1 MKVRNPHLKLRTKF
15 IGAIIIVVAIFGFLN
30 IIFNRQSTYKAL
42 RREVDK
48 RSLFLAESTAERSTK
63 LLLYEDLIS
72 LQQLLDQIK
81 GGNTDV
87 SYAFITNSQNNLVAH
102 TFGSAFPVEL
112 LNVNELKKGEFSHF
126 QLISDENNNLYQD
139 VVVPIMDGKLGYLRL
154 GIAEKDL
161 FRTTNR
167 VVIILTGM
175 VLVFLVVGIVGAVLF
190 AYWITN
196 PISKIT
202 KAFETINLNEKFEPL
217 EIKTKDE
224 INILSNKFNEMA
236 FRLQRA
242 HSDLQ
247 KAQKSLIK
255 TEKLASVGTL
265 ASGLTH
271 EISSPLAGLKNCLIR
286 IKKNPQ
292 KTQINRYFSLMMNA
306 IQKIEKVVIGLLNF
320 SRRDDYNFK
329 PFNLYKTISRAL
341 SLVEYKL
348 EKSDVD
354 IEKNFDEKLIDC
366 IGDSQHIEQV
376 IINLILNAVDAM
388 PQGGKLYISSF
399 LNNSAACI
407 EIEDTG
413 VGIPPENL
421 DKIFDPFFS
430 TKEPGKGTGLGLS
443 VSYNII
449 REHGGDISAESEEN
463 KGTKFIINLPLNLK
477 RNKG

>member
-1 MKVRNPHLKLRTKF
+1 MKTKISHLKLRTKF

-42 RREVDK
+42 RSEVDK
-48 RSLFLAESTAERSTK
+48 RSLFLAQSLAKRSTK
-63 LLLYEDLIS
+63 LLLYEDIIS
-72 LQQLLDQIK
+72 LQELLDQIK
-81 GGNTDV
+81 DSNTDV
-87 SYAFITNSQNNLVAH
+87 SYGFITDGQSNIVAH
-102 TFGSAFPVEL
+102 TFGSGFPSEL
-112 LNVNELKKGEFSHF
+112 LKANELNDGEPYHF

-139 VVVPIMDGKLGYLRL
+139 VVVPIMDGKLGFLRL
-154 GIAEKDL
+154 GIAEKNL

-167 VVIILTGM
+167 VVLILTGM
-175 VLVFLVVGIVGAVLF
+175 VLVFLVVGIAGAILF
-190 AYWITN
+190 AYWITT

-202 KAFETINLNEKFEPL
+202 KAFETINLNEKFKPL

-224 INILSNKFNEMA
+224 INILANKFNEMA

-247 KAQKSLIK
+247 KTQKSFIQ

-292 KTQINRYFSLMMNA
+292 KAQINRYFSLMMNA
-306 IQKIEKVVIGLLNF
+306 IQRIEKVVIGLLNF
-320 SRRDDYNFK
+320 SRRDDYHFK
-329 PFNLYKTISRAL
+329 PFNLYKTINKAL
-341 SLVEYKL
+341 SLAEYKL
-348 EKSDVD
+348 ERSGVE

-366 IGDSQHIEQV
+366 VGDSQHIEQV

-388 PQGGKLYISSF
+388 PQGGKLYISSS

-421 DKIFDPFFS
+421 DKIFDPFFT
-430 TKEPGKGTGLGLS
+430 TKEPGRGTGLGLS

-449 REHGGDISAESEEN
+449 KEHGGDISVESEKN
-463 KGTKFIINLPLNLK
+463 KGAKFIITLPLNLK
-477 RNKG
+477 RE